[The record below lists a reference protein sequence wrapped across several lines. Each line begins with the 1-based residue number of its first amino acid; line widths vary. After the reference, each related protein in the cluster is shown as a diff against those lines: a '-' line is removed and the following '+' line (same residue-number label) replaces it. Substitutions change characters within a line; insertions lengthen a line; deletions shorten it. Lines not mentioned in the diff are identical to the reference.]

1 MSYVSA
7 SQLHATTH
15 HIYVLYNGVGISK
28 LEGKV
33 SGLTRMLGN
42 NTFEYDARDIIKNK
56 IRLKLECFRHVYHR
70 PLVAMFAV

>member
-42 NTFEYDARDIIKNK
+42 NTFEYNARDIIKKQNK
-56 IRLKLECFRHVYHR
+56 IEIGML
-70 PLVAMFAV
+70 